1 MLSGFTFREVEYF
14 GSYSPK
20 TTQNF
25 FINSGLTNISEG
37 QNDRFTAPHRAV
49 YRRLN
54 GMFT

>member
-1 MLSGFTFREVEYF
+1 VLSGFTFREVEYF

-20 TTQNF
+20 TTQNT

-37 QNDRFTAPHRAV
+37 QSDSFTAPHRAV
-49 YRRLN
+49 YRRRN